1 MISAMSMYDRE
12 FLSGMLCSSSAM
24 WSLALAALR
33 IAIALVIDT
42 NGMRSGYFVMDVWII
57 DAVMWMSPRL
67 RLKLG

>member
-1 MISAMSMYDRE
+1 MYDRE